1 VSPAVEAARRHGL
14 LVAATGLL
22 PLAASLVPGG
32 RFLLPALA
40 PLTLYPGFAARV
52 RRADHAAAW
61 RLAMLWALL
70 LFAGVVALVWIRPGA
85 AGETIL
91 NGEAYRQEMF
101 SWIATGVG
109 RESDWRAFLP
119 QHLVH
124 FGVFAGLCWVS
135 GGYLG
140 LVLGAALM
148 GYMSYFVATF
158 AHAAGRPL
166 LGLLAAWVPWSVVR
180 VAAFVLVGTVLAR
193 ALLVRRPW
201 PFDARERRLLLFGLA
216 GIAAD
221 LLLKAA
227 MAPVYGLLLRSL
239 AAGAAPS

>member
-1 VSPAVEAARRHGL
+1 L
-14 LVAATGLL
+14 LLLAATVLL
-22 PLAASLVPGG
+22 PLAASFVPAG

-40 PLTLYPGFAARV
+40 PLTLYAGFAARV

-61 RLAMLWALL
+61 RLAILWALL
-70 LFAGVVALVWIRPGA
+70 LFAGVVVLVEARPGA

-109 RESDWRAFLP
+109 RESEWRAFLP
-119 QHLVH
+119 QHLLH
-124 FGVFAGLCWVS
+124 FGVFAVLCWVS
-135 GGYLG
+135 AGYLG

-148 GYMSYFVATF
+148 GYMSYFVASF
-158 AHAAGRPL
+158 ADAAGRPI

-180 VAAFVLVGTVLAR
+180 VAAFVLVGSVLAR
-193 ALLVRRPW
+193 PLLLGRLW
-201 PFDARERRLLLFGLA
+201 PFVPRERRLLLVGLA

-221 LLLKAA
+221 LLLKVA
-227 MAPVYGLLLRSL
+227 MAPVYGPFLRSL
-239 AAGAAPS
+239 AAGAALR